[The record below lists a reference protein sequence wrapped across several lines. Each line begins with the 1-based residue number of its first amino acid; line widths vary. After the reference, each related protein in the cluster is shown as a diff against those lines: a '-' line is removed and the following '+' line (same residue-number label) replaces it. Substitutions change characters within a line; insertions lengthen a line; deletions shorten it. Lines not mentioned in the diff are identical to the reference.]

1 MKLGLFSY
9 PPVWQAIK
17 QPLTLTLPV
26 IALLVAASA
35 LRGAQIEDGFYT
47 ALTNPNQSAPVVA
60 TRSGQPL
67 ALGEKLQPHIT
78 KTQIVSRDNANNQF
92 YAIFTVTNH
101 RSGMDPILLFVE
113 DGKVH
118 PLEGEQD
125 MADQSVLY
133 FPFTGGDAA
142 KAMAQ
147 RFGARV
153 FYRKHPGYNIA
164 VSFTPARTQFVVG
177 EEVPVALRIE
187 NVGSSPFT
195 FMNFRSRGP
204 ADLNYSFTAKLDG
217 KPIEDRSPNFSWG
230 GVSGK
235 EELKPGEVFTD
246 TVNLNKWFV
255 FEEPG
260 EYRLF
265 GSYAMA
271 FTERNENSPWPW
283 DSAIWQDYASGSFT
297 ITIVPA
303 KPR

>member
-9 PPVWQAIK
+9 PPGCQAIK
-17 QPLTLTLPV
+17 QLLTLTLPV

-47 ALTNPNQSAPVVA
+47 ALTDQSSPVVA
-60 TRSGQPL
+60 TRFGQPV

-92 YAIFTVTNH
+92 CAMFTVTNH
-101 RSGMDPILLFVE
+101 PSGMDRNLLFVE
-113 DGKVH
+113 DGKVY
-118 PLEGEQD
+118 PLEGELD
-125 MADQSVLY
+125 MADHSVLY
-133 FPFTGGDAA
+133 FPFSGGDAA
-142 KAMAQ
+142 KAMSQ
-147 RFGARV
+147 RFGAQV
-153 FYRKHPGYNIA
+153 LYRKHPGYNIA
-164 VSFTPARTQFVVG
+164 VSFTPARTQFEVG

-195 FMNFRSRGP
+195 FMHTSSRGP
-204 ADLNYSFTAKLDG
+204 ADPNYSFTARLDG
-217 KPIEDRSPNFSWG
+217 KPIEDRSPIFNWG
-230 GVSGK
+230 GGSGK
-235 EELKPGEVFTD
+235 RELKPGEVFTN

-255 FEEPG
+255 FEKPG
-260 EYRLF
+260 EYRVL

-271 FTERNENSPWPW
+271 FTERNEDSPWPW
-283 DSAIWQDYASGSFT
+283 GSAIWQDYASGSFT